1 MKRRT
6 LLATVGTLSTATLA
20 GCSSGL
26 SEDDYD
32 IGMTA
37 NQFRPDSYTARVGE
51 TVVWGNPSSRGH
63 SVSAYEEPLPDGAA
77 YFASGGADSEAT
89 AREAFWDD
97 SRGRL
102 ASGDRYE
109 HTFEVAGEYPY
120 FCVPHEDGGMVATL
134 VVE

>member
-6 LLATVGTLSTATLA
+6 LLATVGTVATATLA

-37 NQFRPDSYTARVGE
+37 NQFRPASYTASVGE

-63 SVSAYEEPLPDGAA
+63 SVTAYEDGLPEGADF
-77 YFASGGADSEAT
+77 FASGGADTESA
-89 AREAFWDD
+89 ARDGFWG
-97 SRGRL
+97 SSQGRL
-102 ASGDRYE
+102 ASGDLYE

-120 FCVPHEDGGMVATL
+120 FCVPHEDGGMVATV